1 MSSGV
6 SIESDQLPFARL
18 ANLGLPPR
26 VRSLLEGS
34 FNVAA
39 PTVEAALSRALDE
52 LDRDLQAHTER
63 GSNAHEQ
70 NLCLASQ
77 REFRQRRGEFLTTCR
92 SAMQRSLLALVNA
105 SVADAPAALAAG
117 SAAGADA
124 AARDEN
130 MSLSQIA
137 SRAEIRAA
145 TGLQALAY
153 RFGVIA
159 GSAPIEIES
168 LPLGPYRLC
177 AAIRAGARRFDVF
190 ALHRLAL
197 YRRIDKCLFAEPT
210 ALYDAIN
217 TYLAAHR
224 VYAHLQLAP
233 RPTAPA
239 QASAESSPADA
250 QPAPDPIVMA
260 DPATP
265 ATPVATGP
273 NLAPDRLSPVAT
285 AVQVSRP
292 MAQPPSQDTASSP
305 PEALGAD
312 AEVALDAQFF
322 QSLRARIAA
331 RRHAA
336 AAGDGSASRAL
347 IDRREVLIALKALQ
361 GLPPAPVMVGG
372 RWANRSM
379 AHIRQDLMNQLRGT
393 GDGAV
398 RRLRD
403 EDSDAIDLIGLLF
416 AHLLEA
422 YRPNSLSHAVV
433 SRLQIPVLR
442 VALREPGFFSERS
455 HPAARL
461 LSAIVEAL
469 ADWVEDED
477 SDRPVV
483 EKLQMVAD
491 RLALEYDD
499 DAASFAHCLDDLR
512 KHVGALQRKAEVAE
526 RRHVEAAKGR
536 VKLDLARA
544 AAFEVVRQR
553 LEDSRAPAA
562 VIALLDSAWTDAIA
576 LSLLRQGVDH
586 PKARERIELVDQLL
600 AIYAD
605 SRPPMQRHRALE
617 DLRGSLEE
625 GLAAIGFHD
634 NAIVAAWNDLSGL
647 IDATHDEAHA
657 AAAHAMVELIRQ
669 KPRLG
674 SGADATASSGSAGG
688 DAWQAEDAPLEL
700 SGEERAV
707 VENLKQ
713 TEIGTWFE
721 FSLNRQGDK
730 ARRRLCWFSPVTGRC
745 LFLNVRGAKSDD
757 RMLDQ
762 LAREISRGT
771 VRQVSAERADPL
783 ERAWRAIMAA
793 VCEPTAKPHSV
804 PVAAQP

>member
-1 MSSGV
+1 MSQGV
-6 SIESDQLPFARL
+6 STESDLLPFARL

-70 NLCLASQ
+70 SLCLASQ

-117 SAAGADA
+117 SAVSAGADA
-124 AARDEN
+124 AARDED

-233 RPTAPA
+233 RPPAPA
-239 QASAESSPADA
+239 QASAESSPAGP
-250 QPAPDPIVMA
+250 QPAPDPIVVA
-260 DPATP
+260 DPP
-265 ATPVATGP
+265 VPVAP
-273 NLAPDRLSPVAT
+273 
-285 AVQVSRP
+285 AVQISRP

-305 PEALGAD
+305 PEALRAD

-347 IDRREVLIALKALQ
+347 IDRRDVLIALKALQ

-379 AHIRQDLMNQLRGT
+379 AHIRQDLMNQLRGA
-393 GDGAV
+393 GDGAL

-416 AHLLEA
+416 AHLLEG

-605 SRPPMQRHRALE
+605 SRPPMLRHRALE

-634 NAIVAAWNDLSGL
+634 NAIVAAWNDLSSL

-674 SGADATASSGSAGG
+674 GGADATASSGSAGG
-688 DAWQAEDAPLEL
+688 DSWQAADAPIEL

-793 VCEPTAKPHSV
+793 LCEPTTKPHSV

>member
-1 MSSGV
+1 MSQGV
-6 SIESDQLPFARL
+6 STESDLLPFARL

-92 SAMQRSLLALVNA
+92 SAIQRSLLALVNA
-105 SVADAPAALAAG
+105 GVADAPAALAAG
-117 SAAGADA
+117 SAVSAGADA
-124 AARDEN
+124 AARDED

-145 TGLQALAY
+145 AGLQSLTY

-159 GSAPIEIES
+159 GTAPIEIES

-239 QASAESSPADA
+239 PASSESSPADP
-250 QPAPDPIVMA
+250 QPAPDPIVVA
-260 DPATP
+260 DSSAPLAPDPNLAPGRLSPATP
-265 ATPVATGP
+265 A
-273 NLAPDRLSPVAT
+273 
-285 AVQVSRP
+285 VQISRP
-292 MAQPPSQDTASSP
+292 IAQPPSQESAASP
-305 PEALGAD
+305 PEALRAD

-322 QSLRARIAA
+322 QSLRAKIAA

-336 AAGDGSASRAL
+336 AAGDGSASRAP
-347 IDRREVLIALKALQ
+347 IDRRDMLIALKALQ

-379 AHIRQDLMNQLRGT
+379 AHIKQDLMNQLRGA
-393 GDGAV
+393 GDGAL

-403 EDSDAIDLIGLLF
+403 EDSDTIDLIGLLF
-416 AHLLEA
+416 ARLLES

-442 VALREPGFFSERS
+442 VALREPGFFTERS

-674 SGADATASSGSAGG
+674 GGADATASSGSAGG
-688 DAWQAEDAPLEL
+688 DSWQAEDAPIEL

-721 FSLNRQGDK
+721 FTLNRQGDK

-771 VRQVSAERADPL
+771 VRQVSAERANPL

-793 VCEPTAKPHSV
+793 LCEPTAKPHSV